1 MKTVFIALLLVA
13 VVLGARTTSSKLQ
26 QKRISELAETRLGK
40 TLLNLITLHSAVAGP
55 V

>member
-1 MKTVFIALLLVA
+1 MKSIFIALLIVG
-13 VVLGARTTSSKLQ
+13 VVLGAKAPATFH
-26 QKRISELAETRLGK
+26 QKRLNNLSETKLGR